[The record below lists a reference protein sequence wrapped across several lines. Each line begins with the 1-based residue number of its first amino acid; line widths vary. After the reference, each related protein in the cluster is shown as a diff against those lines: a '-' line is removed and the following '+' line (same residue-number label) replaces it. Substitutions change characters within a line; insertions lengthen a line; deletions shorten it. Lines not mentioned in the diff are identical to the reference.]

1 MSLGEYKYAK
11 ILILGY
17 SKTESKLYEKLE
29 TEGHLISGDSTLE
42 GVDPST
48 YDLIISFGLREIMPQ
63 RFLENSSGPVVNLH
77 MSLLPMNRGAHPL
90 FWSLLNGESVGV
102 TIHEVDSGL
111 DTGPIIAQ
119 REIQV
124 DLKGN
129 FQDAHALAKRSLE
142 ELLLENLDSLLSGDY
157 PKVHQ
162 AGPSSIHRKSELPGE
177 FRGWDTQIDSE
188 LERLRSNNVPF
199 KS

>member
-1 MSLGEYKYAK
+1 MSLGEDKNAK

-17 SKTESKLYEKLE
+17 SKLECELHEKLE
-29 TEGHLISGDSTLE
+29 TKGYLADAKSTLE

-63 RFLENSSGPVVNLH
+63 IFLENSPGPVVNLH

-90 FWSLLNGESVGV
+90 FWSLFNRESVGV
-102 TIHEVDSGL
+102 TIHEVDRGL

-124 DLKGN
+124 DLNGK

-142 ELLLENLDSLLSGDY
+142 ELLLENLDSLLSGEY
-157 PKVHQ
+157 PRVHQ
-162 AGPSSIHRKSELPGE
+162 TGPSSLHRKSELPGE

>member
-1 MSLGEYKYAK
+1 MSLGEEKYAK

-17 SKTESKLYEKLE
+17 SKSECDLHEKLK
-29 TEGHLISGDSTLE
+29 TQRHLVSGESTLE
-42 GVDPST
+42 GVDPSK
-48 YDLIISFGLREIMPQ
+48 YDLLVSFGLREIIPQ

-90 FWSLLNGESVGV
+90 FWSLLNGERVGV
-102 TIHEVDSGL
+102 TIHEVDRGL

-119 REIQV
+119 KEIQV
-124 DLKGN
+124 DLRGN
-129 FQDAHALAKRSLE
+129 FQDAHALAKLSLE
-142 ELLLENLDSLLSGDY
+142 ELLLENLDSLLSRDY

-162 AGPSSIHRKSELPGE
+162 TGPSSLHKVSELPGD

-188 LERLRSNNVPF
+188 LERLRSKNVSF
-199 KS
+199 KP